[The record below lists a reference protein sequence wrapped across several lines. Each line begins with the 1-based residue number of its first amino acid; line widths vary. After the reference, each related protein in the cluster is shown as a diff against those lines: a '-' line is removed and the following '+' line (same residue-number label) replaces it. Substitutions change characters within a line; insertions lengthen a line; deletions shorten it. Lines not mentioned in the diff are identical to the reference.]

1 MARSA
6 AGKRRGNVVGRL
18 QRDFATNPIDRR
30 TEMGR
35 EQRVRMQQQ
44 SRLDRTR
51 PGLVRPVLHFE
62 YVGRVTA
69 EPAPF
74 EGIRHGTL
82 VDDDPRPTLTSSA
95 SSFMCLSASPPI
107 RCKVSAASGTAN
119 IR

>member
-82 VDDDPRPTLTSSA
+82 VDDR
-95 SSFMCLSASPPI
+95 SPPDI
-107 RCKVSAASGTAN
+107 DEQRIELHVLERIATDQVQSIGRERN
-119 IR
+119 G